1 MERRAF
7 WGSNDGARD
16 ELTVVACFPLC
27 MVCLAVTALW
37 MARGEAARRLQHC
50 HNRSRYNKRQSL
62 FFSNTVET
70 ATGQSPRPG
79 RPSAVPAAAAE
90 IAPSNA
96 SSPPSRRTPFRC
108 NSTSLPRGITWPR
121 TTRVSTTT
129 SMRLRGWNRCVAL
142 GARAIRFA
150 AGMRASISTTRTGG
164 GERWTSSFR
173 RAPRSVAIQYAR
185 EGGIISARSL
195 DYDNGS
201 EGTPARFEEDS
212 MPAKGPR
219 VRPSWFEPNAA
230 DFVDGVDDEVCVPM
244 YDWQLASYPSCNRF
258 HKLDMRALR
267 VINTGGS
274 RIAFELREDLP
285 NNTRGRYVYKTV
297 KYRKEVTARLVEEQ
311 RKDAIVLERTSSS
324 NFIPDIHGYCSLG
337 VMMDFMP
344 EGNMH
349 DYIKGA
355 RLAGGSMLGPVDR
368 LRLSM

>member
-1 MERRAF
+1 MQFNLLASRNYLAAYDSSQYDVDAPPRVESVRGAGGTSDSLRGGDAGVNFHNADGGDERR
-7 WGSNDGARD
+7 
-16 ELTVVACFPLC
+16 
-27 MVCLAVTALW
+27 
-37 MARGEAARRLQHC
+37 
-50 HNRSRYNKRQSL
+50 
-62 FFSNTVET
+62 
-70 ATGQSPRPG
+70 
-79 RPSAVPAAAAE
+79 
-90 IAPSNA
+90 
-96 SSPPSRRTPFRC
+96 
-108 NSTSLPRGITWPR
+108 
-121 TTRVSTTT
+121 
-129 SMRLRGWNRCVAL
+129 
-142 GARAIRFA
+142 
-150 AGMRASISTTRTGG
+150 
-164 GERWTSSFR
+164 TSSFR

-195 DYDNGS
+195 DYDNES
-201 EGTPARFEEDS
+201 EGTPASFEEDS

-258 HKLDMRALR
+258 HELDMRALR

-274 RIAFELREDLP
+274 RIAFELRENLP
-285 NNTRGRYVYKTV
+285 NNARGRYVYKTV

-355 RLAGGSMLGPVDR
+355 RLAGGSTLGPVDR